1 MGIRKTSGARAWY
14 PSGPRLDGT
23 SSRDDYVA
31 APAVAPNPDP
41 SNYKILSA
49 IENPNGLV
57 VEIQYIGCTNYEGR
71 KILVFEKGVTL
82 IDLVNQKLIDPHF
95 FQNKSFK
102 SPIARFEPT
111 VRGMNL
117 AKKITQ

>member
-1 MGIRKTSGARAWY
+1 MGIRTKVSGARAWY
-14 PSGPRLDGT
+14 PSGPRLDAT
-23 SSRDDYVA
+23 SSRNDYVS
-31 APAVAPNPDP
+31 APTANPDP